1 MNMKKTTPR
10 YNKIKLLE
18 KNDKEKILK
27 SSQERSTLHS
37 EEQK

>member
-18 KNDKEKILK
+18 KNKEKILK